1 MLFAREFS
9 ERSRYFLCGDQ
20 FINSHTVKALLSDYL
35 KKWWQ
40 LELVTYENELWWA
53 TTMLFYMVK
62 QYRVVAYKSIRNSLI
77 KKIKSN
83 LCLTNVF
90 IHVSGCR
97 HGLSLHTELRSDALY
112 KILINKP
119 LAQCAG
125 SWKCWFILISTLS
138 SCFREL
144 KNQGKVQLGNPK
156 SGRGCL
162 QEQSLTRAFHYK
174 V

>member
-62 QYRVVAYKSIRNSLI
+62 QYRVVAYKSIRNSFI

-97 HGLSLHTELRSDALY
+97 HSLSLHPNFLEQNNPKYRTALWCTVQDLNQQTISTVCSFMKVLIY
-112 KILINKP
+112 INKYSKQ
-119 LAQCAG
+119 L
-125 SWKCWFILISTLS
+125 LS
-138 SCFREL
+138 
-144 KNQGKVQLGNPK
+144 
-156 SGRGCL
+156 
-162 QEQSLTRAFHYK
+162 RA
-174 V
+174 